1 VTHVWDEDGRS
12 VYLTRV
18 LGLMAVYV
26 ATAYLGLELAFFQ
39 ENATLIWPPTG
50 LSLAALLLYGWRYW
64 PGVALGSY
72 LINLINQA
80 DPVVSLAIS
89 VGSTLEAVVGAVLL
103 GRYFD
108 FRPTLA
114 RVRDVVSL
122 TVVGG
127 VFACMISAGIGV
139 TALWYNGAVPT
150 ADFVK
155 VLLIWWRGGPGR
167 GRRADARAPPAARGE
182 SRLERPAAR
191 PRILA
196 RGRRPAGH
204 VSRRLQRAGEW

>member
-89 VGSTLEAVVGAVLL
+89 VGST
-103 GRYFD
+103 
-108 FRPTLA
+108 
-114 RVRDVVSL
+114 VVSL